1 MQEPGEAM
9 VINHSFTG
17 KSPKQRK
24 GGGGQKRP
32 PGTGLHCPVR
42 VNSSQWAPPAG
53 LNLSGQKLGGRKVL
67 SIRSPA
73 SLSAEVPPPGTGKTK
88 SGQALMSHTAG
99 KFLLH
104 TCMLEM
110 TAEITL
116 KTGDTHTTS

>member
-1 MQEPGEAM
+1 MQEPEEAM

-17 KSPKQRK
+17 KSPKRRK
-24 GGGGQKRP
+24 EGEQKRP

-53 LNLSGQKLGGRKVL
+53 PNLFGQKLGGRKVL

-73 SLSAEVPPPGTGKTK
+73 FLSAEVPPPGTDKTK

-104 TCMLEM
+104 T
-110 TAEITL
+110 
-116 KTGDTHTTS
+116 